1 MNLVQFLKQID
12 ELTASCEKA
21 QLAAFIHDRAR
32 LLKENGR
39 EEFLAELKNTVQ
51 KEPKLSDGRTSR
63 KDILKEYEKIT
74 AALERIEEE
83 ELGLEEEYNEEYDD
97 WYNNTVDEVFY
108 RDPDHILD
116 VVEDLCRFVHKCT
129 DQEYY
134 REGVKAGERL
144 FSLTIRNYGDFGGE
158 EISVKE
164 LEEKNL
170 LKTDLKRL
178 LLDTLYCVW
187 QAVPVEERSD
197 RLYEII
203 LNSRIKNLR
212 MEDLMQH
219 GGELQ
224 DFDEFLELWIDYLG
238 RQSGSM
244 AEKLFEEA
252 IALTGDLE
260 KAAAVAGKCVS
271 VHPGIFLR
279 VLDGDWKAAE
289 KKMSARERDQK
300 MLEIG
305 LTALELIDSRY
316 VIRSETALKTAEY
329 AKQLGE
335 KEAAGKCYLESFRSG
350 TNAVNYLRA
359 LLNCES
365 SEETEKMREALRDI
379 CENVSA
385 GATDWGAAVA
395 AAPELK
401 ENVPTKRMAYALEF
415 LDGRFTQV
423 STKRMNKKEALG
435 WTGTFMKEGFAL
447 FMLYLYQGKELT
459 PGIRQMLAEARQAL
473 AFTAEDYIKG
483 LCMEKPESEDV
494 LFQECFL
501 KWKSITP
508 MEEAD
513 AVKIIRK
520 LEKTLENRVEGIMS
534 ANRRNYYGECAAF
547 IAALGEVKESRGEAN
562 GKQRYMTSYK
572 EKYPRRSAFRA
583 EMKAFGWRG

>member
-385 GATDWGAAVA
+385 GATDWGAAGA

-423 STKRMNKKEALG
+423 SMKRMNKKEALG